1 MCSAP
6 VSVGCNAFC
15 IFVMTMMLNPK
26 SLSIATK
33 QSVFFL
39 AQRSISNLLHQM
51 FFQMVY
57 MYNFLTKWNTC
68 VWINASLK
76 DDDAIQRQVKSLY
89 CAVNKLRGTFVQCSP
104 AVKTLY
110 FMPIACQCAVCLPI
124 VEQIHTGLYE
134 VLMCC
139 VSQCLTNDA
148 LHTQKFRCLPTRG

>member
-89 CAVNKLRGTFVQCSP
+89 CAVNKLRGTFVQCFP

-110 FMPIACQCAVCLPI
+110 FMPIACQCMLANCGANTHRFVRSA
-124 VEQIHTGLYE
+124 Y
-134 VLMCC
+134 VLCITMLNKWC
-139 VSQCLTNDA
+139 T
-148 LHTQKFRCLPTRG
+148 TYPEI